1 MRRTSYLKRA
11 SRRFLEGTRFKAPV
25 EAVEAGAR
33 SLTEWAEMLAE
44 EREAENEYLRQRSMN
59 RRMALEERRI
69 RRQSLR
75 SISF

>member
-25 EAVEAGAR
+25 EAVEAGER
-33 SLTEWAEMLAE
+33 SLTDWAEMLAE
-44 EREAENEYLRQRSMN
+44 EREAENEYLRQRSVN
-59 RRMALEERRI
+59 RRMALEERRM
-69 RRQSLR
+69 RRQTLR

>member
-25 EAVEAGAR
+25 EAVEAGER
-33 SLTEWAEMLAE
+33 SLTDWAEMLAE
-44 EREAENEYLRQRSMN
+44 ERETENEYLRQRSVN

-69 RRQSLR
+69 RRQGLR